1 MTQATPQV
9 RKPKVQQP
17 KAKAKPQPRAKRRP
31 HPTDGWFSIGQRASL
46 KD

>member
-1 MTQATPQV
+1 MTKATPQV

-17 KAKAKPQPRAKRRP
+17 KAKPQPRAKRRP

>member
-9 RKPKVQQP
+9 RKPKGQDKRP
-17 KAKAKPQPRAKRRP
+17 KAKPQPRAKRRP